1 MPQPALP
8 QPSAAPLPSH
18 PQARTRALTGATH
31 KVPDSV
37 PGVVGEGESQSE
49 LSRVDE
55 SGPQAE
61 RLHHGQVVGK
71 LLGEQQ
77 GSQAEEGD
85 S

>member
-1 MPQPALP
+1 MLP
-8 QPSAAPLPSH
+8 FPHTLGPLW
-18 PQARTRALTGATH
+18 RATH
-31 KVPDSV
+31 KVSDSI

-55 SGPQAE
+55 SRPQAQ

-71 LLGEQQ
+71 LFWEQQ
-77 GSQAEEGD
+77 GSQTEEGD

>member
-8 QPSAAPLPSH
+8 QPAASLPLC
-18 PQARTRALTGATH
+18 PQPLAGATY
-31 KVPDSV
+31 KVSDSI

-71 LLGEQQ
+71 LFWEQQ
-77 GSQAEEGD
+77 SSQTEEGD